1 LHIADK
7 GQDAGGEGIGRSLV
21 PMGTLRLRLA
31 QVLPIAE
38 AEGSIS
44 YQLVS

>member
-1 LHIADK
+1 MPRSDVTPL
-7 GQDAGGEGIGRSLV
+7 GIGRSLV